1 MGKRKK
7 LTAIEIFLILAIIA
21 VLVVW
26 LFPRFLKVL
35 DSNSPAIGPVKPPIG
50 DTSDTGGLNKFPDLK
65 DFSQTSCGLSAFKIA
80 GRTLSTHLQEW
91 IQSGC
96 NENHRPRQRYGKAN
110 LKNLHIYSLQILVDD
125 ALNHTFIHQVF

>member
-26 LFPRFLKVL
+26 LFPRFLKIL
-35 DSNSPAIGPVKPPIG
+35 DSNSPAIGTVKPHIG
-50 DTSDTGGLNKFPDLK
+50 DTSGTGGLNKLPDLK
-65 DFSQTSCGLSAFKIA
+65 DFSQSSCGLSTFKIA
-80 GRTLSTHLQEW
+80 GCTLSTHLQEW

-96 NENHRPRQRYGKAN
+96 NENHRPRQRYGKIN
-110 LKNLHIYSLQILVDD
+110 FKNLHIYSL
-125 ALNHTFIHQVF
+125 

>member
-50 DTSDTGGLNKFPDLK
+50 DTSDTGGLKNSL
-65 DFSQTSCGLSAFKIA
+65 TSKILA
-80 GRTLSTHLQEW
+80 
-91 IQSGC
+91 
-96 NENHRPRQRYGKAN
+96 RPAAASLRLRLRGARYQRICRN
-110 LKNLHIYSLQILVDD
+110 
-125 ALNHTFIHQVF
+125 